1 MKIRN
6 KVLLAFSVGLVL
18 LITQAVATNYFVQQL
33 QDATITLERAVDAS
47 RSASAVVESIKR
59 MQAELSAYEDVGR
72 VSQLLDT
79 IAVYM
84 TDIDDHLQDI
94 DELNRSL
101 GIPESKMDALSQ
113 AHQVTSNEY
122 KSLLSHPVSRNAED
136 SIFERIL
143 FVEES
148 LDSLTEESSKLIV
161 VYENVLHDAV
171 FAQRVVRDRP
181 TYAAVGICAIA
192 AILLTLYALYFSAQ
206 LTRRICM
213 LAERLQALTRGTV
226 SQSPLPVEGVDEL
239 ADLADSLNIMEHRLI
254 DVIINIKQGTN
265 SVDSG
270 ASEIAAG
277 NQHLSTRTER
287 QAANLVET
295 NRNMMQLSKTVHQNA
310 ENAEEADNLASS
322 AQQQAESGGVVVGD
336 AIFAM
341 KDITS
346 ASKQIAAIIGVIDD
360 IAFQTNLL
368 ALNAAVEAARAG
380 EQGRGFAVVAKEV
393 RDLAQRSAIAAKE
406 IKQLIEDTRSKV
418 DEGTRLVD
426 DTGQK
431 LTEIVNAVGKVTL
444 VVTKIADA
452 SRTQAAGIQQVSG
465 SVKQLEEMTQQNA
478 AMVEQA
484 AAASEAMGNQAKL
497 LHNQVSFFEVIAL
510 EPELVDS

>member
-1 MKIRN
+1 
-6 KVLLAFSVGLVL
+6 
-18 LITQAVATNYFVQQL
+18 
-33 QDATITLERAVDAS
+33 
-47 RSASAVVESIKR
+47 
-59 MQAELSAYEDVGR
+59 
-72 VSQLLDT
+72 
-79 IAVYM
+79 
-84 TDIDDHLQDI
+84 
-94 DELNRSL
+94 
-101 GIPESKMDALSQ
+101 
-113 AHQVTSNEY
+113 
-122 KSLLSHPVSRNAED
+122 
-136 SIFERIL
+136 
-143 FVEES
+143 
-148 LDSLTEESSKLIV
+148 
-161 VYENVLHDAV
+161 
-171 FAQRVVRDRP
+171 
-181 TYAAVGICAIA
+181 
-192 AILLTLYALYFSAQ
+192 
-206 LTRRICM
+206 
-213 LAERLQALTRGTV
+213 
-226 SQSPLPVEGVDEL
+226 
-239 ADLADSLNIMEHRLI
+239 
-254 DVIINIKQGTN
+254 
-265 SVDSG
+265 
-270 ASEIAAG
+270 
-277 NQHLSTRTER
+277 
-287 QAANLVET
+287 
-295 NRNMMQLSKTVHQNA
+295 MQLSKTVHQNA

-346 ASKQIAAIIGVIDD
+346 ASKQIAATIGVIDD